1 LPQLRFDRFLL
12 DPARRELR
20 RDDELLNLPPK
31 VFDCIAYLAEHRE
44 RAVGRDELI
53 AAVWGRTE
61 VADNLLDQIML
72 RARRAL
78 GDTDGERRVIRTVPR
93 FGFSWVAPTVV
104 IEDAAPGSAPPDVAM
119 PSPAPEPAP
128 PPEADAAAMP
138 PAARPRRRRWLAVA
152 AALVAF
158 AVIGAA
164 LRWSTIVTRDAPT
177 GASNRLGLLLPV
189 TIEGEAR
196 YAWARLGAMDLI
208 ADRLRGSGQPMLP
221 SDNVIALLRGRG
233 GDAAPADA
241 TVAQELARATAAG
254 LVLDARAQQSGGY
267 WRVSVRSLHGREPPL
282 LVEGEARDLLEA
294 ARAAADRAARALGL
308 TPPADGDLLPP
319 RERALAGLLQQ
330 VDAARLADQPD
341 TARAL
346 LDSLDAEQRA
356 LPEVRSRRAAVDFQ
370 SGHLDAAQKEYE
382 DLLGSASVADDPLL
396 HARVLNGLGN
406 IFLRR
411 DDYPAVERSA
421 EQSIVLLERLAP
433 SVELGNAFVG
443 RAIARSAQF
452 RFDQAVADFAQAR
465 VVFES
470 TGDRFGI
477 ARVDANLGI
486 LEARRD
492 RYAEALPLLE
502 GSAERLA
509 TFHDLSSEL
518 FVRVAASYAHLA
530 LLDPAAA
537 LAGEPRLGELV
548 GREPN
553 PQYARYATLARVD
566 ALDANGRLAQAR
578 TLLQGVLEEAGA
590 SGDEPLLGSARI
602 IAARMALAAGDAAQ
616 AAQLSAAALEKT
628 WEAETPRERAGA
640 WLVQVRA
647 QLAQGSTQTAA
658 NVAKMGAWAT
668 TDQAPAARLLAA
680 LAAAEQSAAAGET
693 AAAGAAYEQALAQAE
708 AARVPEDLLEVCAS
722 YAGWLIRG
730 GDLARAG
737 AVAARVAS
745 WAPRSYDAALLQLRL
760 YQALGQPAPMRNA
773 LAQVRRLA
781 GERVLPPS
789 LQDEATVKR

>member
-1 LPQLRFDRFLL
+1 LPQLRFERFLL

-93 FGFSWVAPTVV
+93 FGFSWVAPTVAV
-104 IEDAAPGSAPPDVAM
+104 EDAADGPPTAETVVPDAPAAAPDEALART
-119 PSPAPEPAP
+119 PSRVRAYRWLA
-128 PPEADAAAMP
+128 AAAMLLLLAGAGVAIRYTTMSRTA
-138 PAARPRRRRWLAVA
+138 PA
-152 AALVAF
+152 
-158 AVIGAA
+158 
-164 LRWSTIVTRDAPT
+164 T
-177 GASNRLGLLLPV
+177 GASARLGLLLPV

-196 YAWARLGAMDLI
+196 YARLGAMDLI

-233 GDAAPADA
+233 DAPVDGAA
-241 TVAQELARATAAG
+241 AQELAQSTAAG
-254 LVLDARAQQSGGY
+254 LVLDAQAQQSGGY
-267 WRVSVRSLHGREPPL
+267 WRVSVRSLHGRDPPL
-282 LVEGEARDLLEA
+282 LAEGEARDLLEA
-294 ARAAADRAARALGL
+294 ARAAADRTARALGL

-346 LDSLDAEQRA
+346 LDSLDAQQRA
-356 LPEVRSRRAAVDFQ
+356 LPDVRSRRAAVDFQ

-406 IFLRR
+406 LFLRR
-411 DDYPAVERSA
+411 DDYPAVERIA
-421 EQSIVLLERLAP
+421 EQSIALLGALAP

-443 RAIARSAQF
+443 RAISRSAQF
-452 RFDQAVADFAQAR
+452 RFDEAVADFAQGR

-486 LEARRD
+486 LEARRE

-537 LAGEPRLGELV
+537 LAGEPRLRELV
-548 GREPN
+548 AREPN

-566 ALDANGRLAQAR
+566 ALDANGRIAQAR
-578 TLLQGVLEEAGA
+578 ALLRGVIDEAGA
-590 SGDEPLLGSARI
+590 GGDEPLLGSARI
-602 IAARMALAAGDAAQ
+602 IAARMALAAGDAPE
-616 AAQLSAAALEKT
+616 AARLSAAALEKT

-647 QLAQGSTQTAA
+647 QIAQGSAQAAA
-658 NVAKMGAWAT
+658 NAAKMGAWAGA
-668 TDQAPAARLLAA
+668 DDASAPHLFAA
-680 LAAAEQSAAAGET
+680 LAAAEQAAATGEKTAAGE
-693 AAAGAAYEQALAQAE
+693 AYEQALARAE
-708 AARVPEDLLEVCAS
+708 AARVPEDLLEVCGS

-760 YQALGQPAPMRNA
+760 YHALGQPAPTRNA
-773 LAQVRRLA
+773 MAQVRRLA
-781 GERVLPPS
+781 GARVLPS
-789 LQDEATVKR
+789 ALEDEATVKR